1 MLCTPLSL
9 FAQGYVAK
17 HDGDEY
23 EAAMNVLMPASM
35 DVFAL
40 YIIGAHLGVF

>member
-23 EAAMNVLMPASM
+23 EAAMNVTLPTMV
-35 DVFAL
+35 DLFAL
-40 YIIGAHLGVF
+40 FIVGAHLGVF